1 MNYYLL
7 KTDQQRNNM
16 NIKELQDK
24 IYAKIDELP
33 TLPVVVPRLLELMED
48 KKSSVA
54 DITAIIS
61 NDPALV
67 SKIMKVANSAYY
79 GFPQQI
85 ADLDRAVP
93 LLGFNMV
100 RSLALS
106 LGVINSLPGA
116 QKSEYF
122 SQEGLWLH
130 SLAVATIMKEM
141 GGFLGQQQAGYQ
153 FIIGLLHD
161 IGKLVMDQF
170 FYDKFQEVLNIANSG
185 EAQKLH
191 AAEKAIIGID
201 HNEISAMLLNRWK
214 FPPEIIN
221 PIMDMHR
228 EKPNP
233 ETSHFDR
240 ALLRVANS
248 IAQELN
254 FGLEGNSIPNP
265 VHDGDVA
272 ILMISMEKLENI
284 RNKIEEKREGITAFL
299 NALF

>member
-1 MNYYLL
+1 M
-7 KTDQQRNNM
+7 D
-16 NIKELQDK
+16 IKELQEK
-24 IYAKIDELP
+24 IYSKIDELP

-48 KKSSVA
+48 KKSSAA

-85 ADLDRAVP
+85 SDLERAVP

-106 LGVINSLPGA
+106 LGVVNTLPDTGNS
-116 QKSEYF
+116 KYF
-122 SQEGLWLH
+122 SQQGLWFH

-161 IGKLVMDQF
+161 IGKLVFDQF
-170 FYDKFQEVLNIANSG
+170 FHEAFQEVLTTANAG
-185 EAQKLH
+185 EPRKLH
-191 AAEKAIIGID
+191 EVEKEMIGID
-201 HNEISAMLLNRWK
+201 HNEVSAMLLKRWK
-214 FPPEIIN
+214 FPSEIIN
-221 PIMDMHR
+221 PIFDLHHD
-228 EKPNP
+228 KPGA

-240 ALLRVANS
+240 ALLKVANS
-248 IAQELN
+248 IAQEMK
-254 FGLEGNSIPNP
+254 FGLEGNSTSNP
-265 VHDGDVA
+265 VSEGDIA
-272 ILMISMEKLENI
+272 ILMITPKKLDEI
-284 RNKIEEKREGITAFL
+284 REKIEQKRDGITAFL